1 MKIPVKPKP
10 KLAVLALACALS
22 IPITASITATTAEA
36 SGIPTVDVVAIAQAV
51 LEVME
56 SIQQTTTMIDQYQT
70 QMQQYENQLRHSLAP
85 AAYIWEQYSVTKNK
99 LEAAQGMLDVYDRQL
114 GGLEGYLGQFKD
126 VNWYKRSPCFSKN
139 GCTPEELKA
148 MRELKER
155 MDKTQIDTNIAV
167 VQSAADYQKATKQH
181 TDHLAKI
188 KQQASSAQGE
198 LQAIG
203 ATNQFAGFQGDQL
216 ISINSQLATLTQLL
230 VAQKQA
236 EEDRQRQ
243 LEAADE
249 AASYTGNI
257 KPSPRKGWL
266 P

>member
-1 MKIPVKPKP
+1 MKPKAKP
-10 KLAVLALACALS
+10 KIAALALAAALA
-22 IPITASITATTAEA
+22 IPLTPMTVPTAEA
-36 SGIPTVDVVAIAQAV
+36 SGIPTVDVAAIAQAV
-51 LEVME
+51 LQVME
-56 SIQQTTTMIDQYQT
+56 SIQQTTALMDQYQT
-70 QMQQYENQLRHSLAP
+70 QLEQYENQLQHSLAP
-85 AAYIWEQYSVTKNK
+85 AAYIWEQASLTMSK
-99 LEAAQGMLDVYDRQL
+99 LEKAQAMLDVYNNQL
-114 GGLEGYLGQFKD
+114 GGLEGYLSQFKD
-126 VNWYKRSPCFSKN
+126 VNWYKRSPCFGKN

-155 MDKTQIDTNIAV
+155 MDKTQVETNIAAV
-167 VQSAADYQKATKQH
+167 KSAANYQKATKEH
-181 TDHLAKI
+181 TDHLAQI
-188 KQQASSAQGE
+188 KRQASGAQGQ

-243 LEAADE
+243 LDAADE
-249 AASYTGNI
+249 AVLYTGNI